1 MDFDAVVSES
11 VPALVVAVVSI
22 VLGGALGGWITSR
35 WELAK
40 KRRET
45 DLAAAEAFFA
55 VHGEFYGIWQEWKGV
70 RHWPGFPDE
79 VERERHRWEL
89 FARSAAAQSRVEA
102 LVTKLATERTL
113 TDDERTLIGCYRQA
127 YRTLSKCIETGISLG
142 VPLQRR
148 PDGRVLDSS
157 YEVWDRSGA
166 PTYVTFK
173 ELATAVGALLARP
186 GVTPSKEHAMKSM
199 RAITANR
206 YERPHWVV
214 QAREVLGRATR

>member
-1 MDFDAVVSES
+1 MDLQAALTEA
-11 VPALVVAVVSI
+11 VPALLTAVVTI

-70 RHWPGFPDE
+70 RRWGTFPDE
-79 VERERHRWEL
+79 AEPERHRWEL
-89 FARSAAAQSRVEA
+89 FARASAAQARLEA
-102 LVTKLATERTL
+102 LMTKVATERRL
-113 TDDERTLIGCYRQA
+113 TDDERTQLGCYRQA
-127 YRTLSKCIETGISLG
+127 YRTLGKCIEAGISLG
-142 VPLQRR
+142 VPLQRE
-148 PDGRVLDSS
+148 PGGTVMESS
-157 YEVWDRSGA
+157 YEWWDRSGA
-166 PTYVTFK
+166 LTYVTFK

-186 GVTPSKEHAMKSM
+186 GVTPAKEHAMRSM

-206 YERPHWVV
+206 YERPYWFEH
-214 QAREVLGRATR
+214 AREVLGPAPQ